1 MARKNVLRILLCLA
15 ACLVWATP
23 ALPATV
29 IPAPAG
35 GDFLEQAAALKDRS
49 LGSKGCA
56 AAADMIEKAF
66 TAMGAQNVGRQYFRN
81 PVLRDH
87 GSHLSIPSKGVDVP
101 LQPLSLN
108 AISPGTLPE
117 TGAAGPV
124 IYAGQGR
131 FKDFKGQKVQGAIV
145 LMDLDSG
152 KHWLNAATLGAR
164 ALIFVHDGPAMKGFL
179 QEKRELSPLDFPRFF
194 MDKKQA
200 ERLFGE
206 LGPAPR
212 LLANEARIFSRVLWE
227 QAEGENVY
235 GLIPGS
241 DPNLKNDLLT
251 IHASFDSTPLV
262 LGDAPG
268 AGEAV
273 SADTLLAVGRYL
285 SAHPPKRSVLLL
297 ATGGG
302 ANSLAGL
309 REFFYAAT
317 AKSSSL
323 NDRKE
328 MIGELR
334 THAQSALHGLQEAD
348 PIRNPGPAEAPAIYA
363 ALDKQVRDEVDR
375 LSLELM
381 QVRMQTGQEAKAREE
396 RLQEQRFLLRRISWK
411 QDYAQLT
418 AEEAEALRELLPNAI
433 REQENILKD
442 AKAELKIIRSQKQAR
457 ALVRGLDW
465 AAFISLHLSS
475 HGNAIGAFN
484 KGWFYELVENVNRV
498 QPYSVL
504 NDALNAASAEARRA
518 MGDRAKFVDSL
529 RPSRIRPWQTYLPDK
544 PQLGGEI
551 ASMAGVV
558 GVTLCTVNDM
568 RQWWATPFDTLNRV
582 DRRAAADQAEL
593 AARLVKSVADSSL
606 PLAGRTPRNGF
617 STLVGRANFIR
628 QGELFPDRPAPEAVL
643 LAYQGPTRLYA
654 MVDSMGEFRISGL
667 ADSKHTV
674 HKVVLE
680 GYRFSDQDGRAVW
693 AIDKEQSGKDA
704 YRVKMR
710 RTRMETDLIMF
721 GCRQTTLFD
730 MITPRTFRYMTKID
744 LFDARRE
751 AEPLRYWFSRLD
763 TRDSTILSVF
773 LDPGAPMKLAL
784 SDNRID
790 RKEILTHAVPGKP
803 LGVGYNLER
812 WPIIPA
818 TEYRAAYDMWSLL
831 DPRIKNLNDKGVAN
845 ARILQLERQGRQ
857 ALKRAEKARDNLDY
871 ETFMREA
878 STSLSLAS
886 RVYKDVDGTL
896 RDVLMGVLF
905 YIALF
910 APFAFCMERL
920 LFGSADIH
928 KRIIGFL
935 GLLLATIAV
944 VYMVHP
950 AFELTTSPTVV
961 ILAFFIVGLS
971 VMVSLIIFF
980 RFEKEMAGL
989 QLRAS
994 QLRSQE
1000 VSKWRAFTQAFVIG
1014 VSNLRRRKL
1023 RTALTCATL
1032 VILTFTIMSFTA
1044 VKSVRLHTAVQFSD
1058 HAPYNGVMMKNLG
1071 WLPFPSE
1078 SFQIAQ
1084 TEFPSSAVV
1093 TPRAWLQED
1102 DPTLDASI
1110 EVRKGGL
1117 SQIARGVIG
1126 LSSGEPGVSGV
1137 GGVLTQGRWLGRG
1150 QAHEIL
1156 LPENLASRLNASPG
1170 DTVRVW
1176 GVDFTVAGLFSGEK
1190 FEAFHDLDGE
1200 TMTPVT
1206 FPSDTAREM
1215 TEAEAEA
1222 IETGDDTGAFTGRY
1236 KHVPAE
1242 ATIIVPF
1249 DTLMAMGGELVSMA
1263 SSPASG
1269 RPFSES
1275 FIQELVD
1282 RFGLT
1287 IFVGSPAG
1295 TAIHQASN
1303 SLNYSGVPNILIPL
1317 VISALIVLNTMIA
1330 SVFERKKEIAVY
1342 TSVGMA
1348 PTHVSYLFIA
1358 EALAFAVISVVL
1370 GYLLAQTSAWL
1381 LSGTSLWAGMTANYS
1396 SLAGVAAMA
1405 LVIAVVLVSVIYP
1418 SKVAGEIAIPDVNRS
1433 WRLPENE
1440 EGEMTLAL
1448 PFLIKIEEQ
1457 RCAAGYLLEYF
1468 EAHKDVSHGLFSS
1481 DDTDVGFVHRPLHRL
1496 ARQAGA
1502 SPEKNEVLCIS
1513 FEARTWLA
1521 PFDFG
1526 VKQYIRF
1533 DFQPSTEQ
1541 ADYLEMRLTLRRE
1554 AGEIGAWRRMNK
1566 GFVNAVRKQMLV
1578 FRALSHEDQ
1587 HAYESKLSEMMLEG
1601 FSGLGSELP
1610 AAGAGERKAA
1620 EATR

>member
-1 MARKNVLRILLCLA
+1 MARNTILRILLFLA
-15 ACLVWATP
+15 ACLAWAAP
-23 ALPATV
+23 ALPASF
-29 IPAPAG
+29 APTPIG
-35 GDFLEQAAALKDRS
+35 GHFLEQACALGDRS
-49 LGSKGCA
+49 LGSKGYA
-56 AAADMIEKAF
+56 AAADMIEDAF
-66 TAMGAQNVGRQYFRN
+66 KAMGAENVGRQYFRN

-87 GSHLSIPSKGVDVP
+87 GSRLSIPSQGVDIP
-101 LQPLSLN
+101 LQALSLN

-117 TGAAGPV
+117 EGAEGPLV
-124 IYAGQGR
+124 YVGQGR
-131 FKDFKGQKVQGAIV
+131 FKDFKGLRVQGAVV

-164 ALIFVHDGPAMKGFL
+164 ALIFVHDGPIMKGFL
-179 QEKRELSPLDFPRFF
+179 QEKRELSPLDFPRFL
-194 MDKKQA
+194 MDRRQA
-200 ERLFGE
+200 ERLFGP
-206 LGPAPR
+206 LGPAPK
-212 LLANEARIFSRVLWE
+212 LLERDVRIFSRVLWE

-241 DPNLKNDLLT
+241 DPELKKYLVT
-251 IHASFDSTPLV
+251 VHACFDSTALV
-262 LGDAPG
+262 LRDAPG
-268 AGEAV
+268 ADEAV
-273 SADTLLAVGRYL
+273 SVDALLSTGRYL
-285 SAHPPKRSVLLL
+285 AAHPPKRSVLLL
-297 ATGGG
+297 ATGGRSK
-302 ANSLAGL
+302 ALAGL
-309 REFFYAAT
+309 REFFYATTEKGSA
-317 AKSSSL
+317 L
-323 NDRKE
+323 RERKAALD
-328 MIGELR
+328 ELR
-334 THAQSALHGLQEAD
+334 SHAQSALEGLQEAGA
-348 PIRNPGPAEAPAIYA
+348 IRNPAPSAAQAIHA

-375 LSLELM
+375 LSLRLM
-381 QVRMQTGQEAKAREE
+381 QVRMQAGEKAKALED
-396 RLQEQRFLLRRISWK
+396 RLQKQRLLLRRISWK
-411 QDYAQLT
+411 NDYKQLT
-418 AEEAEALRELLPNAI
+418 DEEAAILQGLLPDAI
-433 REQENILKD
+433 REQENILRD
-442 AKAELKIIRSQKQAR
+442 AEAERKIVRSQKQAR
-457 ALVRGLDW
+457 SLVRSFDW

-484 KGWFYELVENVNRV
+484 KGWFYELRESVNRV
-498 QPYSVL
+498 QPYSAI
-504 NDALNAASAEARRA
+504 NDALNAASTQAKQEL
-518 MGDRAKFVDSL
+518 GEGAKFVDSL

-568 RQWWATPFDTLNRV
+568 RPWWSTPFDTLDRV
-582 DRRAAADQAEL
+582 DRKAAADQTKL
-593 AARLVKSVADSSL
+593 AARLIQGVADSSL
-606 PLAGRTPRNGF
+606 PLAGRAPQEGF
-617 STLVGRANFIR
+617 STITGRANFIR

-643 LAYQGPTRLYA
+643 LAYQGKTRFYA
-654 MVDSMGEFRISGL
+654 MVDSLGEFRISGFT
-667 ADSKHTV
+667 DKKHTL
-674 HKVVLE
+674 HKAIFE
-680 GYRFSDQDGRAVW
+680 GYKFSDQTGRAVW
-693 AIDKEQSGKDA
+693 AIDKEQTGKDA
-704 YRVKMR
+704 YRVRMR
-710 RTRMETDLIMF
+710 RSRMETDLIMF

-773 LDPGAPMKLAL
+773 MDPGAPLKLTL

-790 RKEILTHAVPGKP
+790 RKEILTHAVAGKP
-803 LGVGYNLER
+803 LGIGYNLGK

-818 TEYRAAYDMWSLL
+818 TEYRAAVDMWSLL
-831 DPRIKNLNDKGVAN
+831 GPRIKNLRDKGVAN
-845 ARILQLERQGRQ
+845 DRIIQLEHQGKQ
-857 ALKRAEKARDNLDY
+857 ALKRADEARADLDY
-871 ETFMREA
+871 ETFMRDA
-878 STSLSLAS
+878 SASLSLAS
-886 RVYKDVDGTL
+886 RVYKDVDATL

-928 KRIIGFL
+928 KRLIGFL
-935 GLLLATIAV
+935 ALLLATIGV
-944 VYMVHP
+944 IYMVHP

-1032 VILTFTIMSFTA
+1032 IILTFTIMSFTA
-1044 VKSVRLHTAVQFSD
+1044 VKSVRRHTAVQFSD
-1058 HAPYNGVMMKNLG
+1058 HSPYNGVMMKNLG
-1071 WLPFPSE
+1071 WLPLPAE

-1084 TEFPSSAVV
+1084 MEFPAPAAA

-1102 DPTLDASI
+1102 DETLDASVEI
-1110 EVRKGGL
+1110 QKDGA
-1117 SQIARGVIG
+1117 SQIARGIIG
-1126 LSSGEPGVSGV
+1126 LSPEEPSVSGIDA
-1137 GGVLTQGRWLGRG
+1137 VLSQGRWLAKE
-1150 QAHEIL
+1150 QNHEIL
-1156 LPENLASRLNASPG
+1156 LPESLAQRLNASPG

-1222 IETGDDTGAFTGRY
+1222 IEAGDDSGAFKGRY
-1236 KHVPAE
+1236 RHIPAE
-1242 ATIIVPF
+1242 VTVIIPCN
-1249 DTLMAMGGELVSMA
+1249 TLMAMGGQLVSMA
-1263 SSPASG
+1263 ASPTDG
-1269 RPFSES
+1269 QPFSEA

-1287 IFVGSPAG
+1287 LFVGSPQG

-1370 GYLLAQTSAWL
+1370 GYLLAQSAAWL

-1396 SLAGVAAMA
+1396 SLAGVAAMG
-1405 LVIAVVLVSVIYP
+1405 LVIAVVLISVIYP

-1448 PFLIKIEEQ
+1448 PFLIKNEEQ
-1457 RCAAGYLLEYF
+1457 RRAAGYLLEYF
-1468 EAHKDVSHGLFSS
+1468 EAHRDISHGLFSS
-1481 DDTDVGFVHRPLHRL
+1481 DDTDVGFRRLPLHPPAL
-1496 ARQAGA
+1496 QGGSAA
-1502 SPEKNEVLCIS
+1502 EENEMMCIS

-1526 VKQYIRF
+1526 VKQHIRF
-1533 DFQPSTEQ
+1533 DFEPSPEQ
-1541 ADYLEMRLTLRRE
+1541 RDYLEMRLTLRRE
-1554 AGEIGAWRRMNK
+1554 SGEIGAWRRMNK

-1578 FRALSHEDQ
+1578 FRALSSEDQ
-1587 HAYESKLSEMMLEG
+1587 KAYESKLSEMMLEG
-1601 FSGLGSELP
+1601 FSGLDSDLP
-1610 AAGAGERKAA
+1610 ADGAGERQAD
-1620 EATR
+1620 EATK